1 MTDLPNY
8 IIFENRI
15 FKDKEINWTTKG
27 LYCLISALS
36 NNNKKSCYANN
47 LYLSG
52 QMNVTERNIQIM
64 LQQLKVNHYIEIK
77 TYKNKRYI
85 IPIINKFLLAQET
98 NAKAT
103 EDKIIELEEEYDWLN
118 EQ

>member
-27 LYCLISALS
+27 LYCLINALS
-36 NNNKKSCYANN
+36 NNKNKACYANN
-47 LYLSG
+47 LYLST

-64 LQQLKVNHYIEIK
+64 LQQLKINHYIEIK

-85 IPIINKFLLAQET
+85 IPIINKFLLAQEKS
-98 NAKAT
+98 AKAA
-103 EDKIIELEEEYDWLN
+103 EDKINELDEEYDWLN
-118 EQ
+118 E